1 MDPSV
6 NPPPRFD
13 VTVDP
18 DRTVVRVA
26 PEGELDVASRAVLDA
41 RLQELWEA
49 GWSNVVVD
57 LRGLTFMDSSGVHLL
72 VDHHGRA
79 SAAGARLSFI
89 DGTPTVARTLR
100 LCGVDELLDYVQPEP
115 QLR

>member
-6 NPPPRFD
+6 TPSPPFD

-26 PEGELDVASRAVLDA
+26 PAGELDMASRGALDA
-41 RLQELWEA
+41 RLQELWES
-49 GWSNVVVD
+49 GWTSVVVD

-72 VDHHGRA
+72 LDHHRRA

-100 LCGVDELLDYVQPEP
+100 LCGVDELFDYVQPEP